1 MPFEPGKSGNPAT
14 QFKPGES
21 GNPAGKPKGTKSLST
36 LIRELENEDFD
47 WELVPIKVKDQAKKI
62 GSPWKAI
69 VFTAMAKAYSGDV
82 KAMEWLR
89 KAGYGDKLNV
99 EVEGGLFSEN
109 KLVIEVVKPKALDED
124 EKNTTE
130 RETEAGA

>member
-1 MPFEPGKSGNPAT
+1 MPFPNPDT

-36 LIRELENEDFD
+36 LIRELEDEEFD
-47 WELVPIKVKDQAKKI
+47 WDLVPIKVKDQARKI

-69 VFTAMAKAYSGDV
+69 VFTALAQAYSGNV

-89 KAGYGDKLNV
+89 KAGYGDKLDV
-99 EVEGGLFSEN
+99 KVEGGLFSEE
-109 KLVIEVVKPKALDED
+109 KLTIEVVKPKHFE
-124 EKNTTE
+124 ENEENTTE
-130 RETEAGA
+130 RETEAGS